1 MLLNWERYSQM
12 RWKAQQNLYQILR
25 YQGIELSPEYNP
37 QTLEAFKAFWGEKL
51 DLNERTG
58 VFERDARAIDASL
71 PDGRELRIYFISSDL
86 AKSKIPKKTIA
97 SHLLEYLR
105 ETTGMDAQQAFGGP
119 DPTKNPPNNTTRG
132 ITNGGNETNQE
143 RSVSVIQ
150 NRWCILVSY
159 GHLDGAAKNE
169 ITKFN
174 QLFQYPI
181 RHFTIDELQFD
192 PTMHALGP
200 KKVEILTQAE
210 VDALIARSRGLKIG
224 QSRLVPDYEEQLEN
238 LSNDDSRRT
247 AYIEQSN
254 EEILNK
260 LQTTNTSNPWVKWRG
275 YKVGDVLR
283 IYRRV
288 GNPLVV
294 YRRVVLVEP
303 MALKPPKVKTT
314 QTNL

>member
-1 MLLNWERYSQM
+1 MLLNWERYAQM
-12 RWKAQQNLYQILR
+12 RWTAQQNLYKILA
-25 YQGIELSPEYNP
+25 YQGIWLEAKYNP
-37 QTLEAFKAFWGEKL
+37 ETVEAFKLEWGEKL

-58 VFERDARAIDASL
+58 YFERDAIPLETPVMDKRPRI
-71 PDGRELRIYFISSDL
+71 RIYFISSDL
-86 AKSKIPKKTIA
+86 AKAKIPKKTIA
-97 SHLLEYLR
+97 AQLLEYLR
-105 ETTGMDAQQAFGGP
+105 ETTGMSAQQAFGGTEVALIK
-119 DPTKNPPNNTTRG
+119 DL
-132 ITNGGNETNQE
+132 Q
-143 RSVSVIQ
+143 
-150 NRWCILVSY
+150 CILISY

-192 PTMHALGP
+192 PTVHAMGP
-200 KKVEILTQAE
+200 KRMEILTQEE
-210 VDALIARSRGLKIG
+210 VDAWIARNRNVKIG
-224 QSRLVPDYEEQLEN
+224 RVRLVPGYEEHYEELADKPTEQTE
-238 LSNDDSRRT
+238 
-247 AYIEQSN
+247 YKEQSD

-260 LQTTNTSNPWVKWRG
+260 MQTTNSSNPWVKWRG

-288 GNPLVV
+288 GHPLIV

-303 MALKPPKVKTT
+303 MATKPPKVKTT

>member
-1 MLLNWERYSQM
+1 MLTNWERYAGM
-12 RWKAQQNLYQILR
+12 RWTAQKNLYQILR
-25 YQGIELSPEYNP
+25 YQGIELPANYNP
-37 QTLEAFKAFWGEKL
+37 QTQEAFNLFWRMKIDE
-51 DLNERTG
+51 NERTG
-58 VFERDARAIDASL
+58 YFERDAETIEAVDPL
-71 PDGRELRIYFISSDL
+71 GREVRIYFVSSDL

-97 SHLLEYLR
+97 SHLLNYL
-105 ETTGMDAQQAFGGP
+105 EQTTGMNAQQAFGG
-119 DPTKNPPNNTTRG
+119 T
-132 ITNGGNETNQE
+132 E
-143 RSVSVIQ
+143 VSVIR

-159 GHLDGAAKNE
+159 GYLDGAAKNE

-174 QLFQYPI
+174 QLFEYPI

-192 PTMHALGP
+192 PTLHALGP
-200 KKVEILTQAE
+200 KRVEILTQAE

-224 QSRLVPDYEEQLEN
+224 QSRLVPNFEEQLEN
-238 LSNDDSRRT
+238 LSGDETRLT

-254 EEILNK
+254 EEILSK
-260 LQTTNTSNPWVKWRG
+260 LQTTNSSNPWVKWRG

-288 GNPLVV
+288 GNPLIV

-303 MALKPPKVKTT
+303 MATKPPKVKTT

>member
-1 MLLNWERYSQM
+1 MY
-12 RWKAQQNLYQILR
+12 KILA
-25 YQGIELSPEYNP
+25 YQGIWLEEKYNP
-37 QTLEAFKAFWGEKL
+37 PTLAAFKLQWREKF

-58 VFERDARAIDASL
+58 VFEQDAIPLETPIMENRPRI
-71 PDGRELRIYFISSDL
+71 RIYFIPSDL
-86 AKSKIPKKTIA
+86 AKAKIPKKTIA
-97 SHLLEYLR
+97 AQLLEYLR
-105 ETTGMDAQQAFGGP
+105 ETTGMSAQQAFGG
-119 DPTKNPPNNTTRG
+119 T
-132 ITNGGNETNQE
+132 E
-143 RSVSVIQ
+143 VSIIRDLQ
-150 NRWCILVSY
+150 CILVSY

-192 PTMHALGP
+192 PTIHAMGP
-200 KKVEILTQAE
+200 KKIEILTQEE
-210 VDALIARSRGLKIG
+210 VDAWIARNRNIKIG
-224 QSRLVPDYEEQLEN
+224 RVRLVPGYEEHLED
-238 LSNDDSRRT
+238 LGDDET
-247 AYIEQSN
+247 AKTEYREQSN

-260 LQTTNTSNPWVKWRG
+260 MQTTNSSNPWVKWRG

-288 GNPLVV
+288 GNPLIV

-303 MALKPPKVKTT
+303 MATKPPKVKTT